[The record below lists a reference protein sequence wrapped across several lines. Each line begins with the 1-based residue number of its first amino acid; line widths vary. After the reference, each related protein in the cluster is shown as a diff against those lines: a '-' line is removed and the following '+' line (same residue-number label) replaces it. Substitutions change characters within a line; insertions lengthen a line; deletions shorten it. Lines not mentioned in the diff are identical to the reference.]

1 MTFAYRL
8 RRPVRAAL
16 SLAALCALQACATL
30 EAALPPDTPGAI
42 SEETRMMYASVED
55 NGITVP
61 AIEDKYLTEDRK
73 RQVVDYWTDE
83 KPGTIIVDPG
93 ARWLYHVMED
103 NKAMRYAVAVG
114 AEGLGF
120 SGTATVQI
128 KRDWPYWTPTQNMI
142 RRDPETYG
150 PVRNGL
156 PGGLENP
163 LGARALYLFRGGR
176 DTLYRIHGTPSP
188 WTVGHAPS
196 SGCIR
201 MFNQDSIYLAEQVA
215 KGTKVIVRP
224 AADAGTG
231 TVPPGTPL
239 PEQPAPQPM
248 AEAPTGTAPLPEED
262 AA

>member
-1 MTFAYRL
+1 MGR
-8 RRPVRAAL
+8 
-16 SLAALCALQACATL
+16 CAT
-30 EAALPPDTPGAI
+30 ACPAGWK
-42 SEETRMMYASVED
+42 TRC
-55 NGITVP
+55 
-61 AIEDKYLTEDRK
+61 
-73 RQVVDYWTDE
+73 
-83 KPGTIIVDPG
+83 
-93 ARWLYHVMED
+93 
-103 NKAMRYAVAVG
+103 
-114 AEGLGF
+114 
-120 SGTATVQI
+120 
-128 KRDWPYWTPTQNMI
+128 
-142 RRDPETYG
+142 DPETYG

-188 WTVGHAPS
+188 WTVGHATS